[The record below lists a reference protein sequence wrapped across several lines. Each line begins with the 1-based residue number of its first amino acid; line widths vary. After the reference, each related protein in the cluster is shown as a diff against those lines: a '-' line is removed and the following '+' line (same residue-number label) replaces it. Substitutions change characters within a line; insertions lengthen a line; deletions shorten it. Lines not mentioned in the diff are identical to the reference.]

1 VDIISTTF
9 EIYEVITVKLS
20 TGWGGGRMILTSS
33 SFKRSSITCLDLL
46 TGDHVMILI
55 LVK

>member
-1 VDIISTTF
+1 
-9 EIYEVITVKLS
+9 
-20 TGWGGGRMILTSS
+20 MILTSS

-55 LVK
+55 LVKQCREFSRMINLIPIHQKKMD